1 MAQAHHLGSRES
13 ATFGLLGHGV
23 SGILPKRR
31 HGALKSKTVTIPRT
45 DADPQRLLVL
55 PRGEKAIETKMKAPC
70 RRFLQLQF
78 SPTRRLD
85 GEKSCGCPFDF

>member
-1 MAQAHHLGSRES
+1 MAQARHLGIRES

-31 HGALKSKTVTIPRT
+31 HGALLAKTVTIPRT

-55 PRGEKAIETKMKAPC
+55 PRGRKSDRNENEGAVSAFSAAAVFADTAP
-70 RRFLQLQF
+70 
-78 SPTRRLD
+78 
-85 GEKSCGCPFDF
+85 